1 MELEAASYCT
11 ACTGGKD
18 VESLLPLIASEMADA
33 VGIFFLFFLIFFVVH
48 ILTSFMSV
56 KPHQKFSSCTL
67 NLLSRF

>member
-33 VGIFFLFFLIFFVVH
+33 VGIFFYLFIFFCRSHTYILHVSETSPKILLLH
-48 ILTSFMSV
+48 IKST
-56 KPHQKFSSCTL
+56 Q
-67 NLLSRF
+67 

>member
-33 VGIFFLFFLIFFVVH
+33 VGIFFYLFIFFCGSHTYILHVSETSPKILLLH
-48 ILTSFMSV
+48 IKST
-56 KPHQKFSSCTL
+56 Q
-67 NLLSRF
+67 

>member
-33 VGIFFLFFLIFFVVH
+33 VGIFFLFIYLFL
-48 ILTSFMSV
+48 SFTYLH
-56 KPHQKFSSCTL
+56 PSCQ
-67 NLLSRF
+67 

>member
-33 VGIFFLFFLIFFVVH
+33 VGIFYFYFFL
-48 ILTSFMSV
+48 SFTYLH
-56 KPHQKFSSCTL
+56 PSCQ
-67 NLLSRF
+67 

>member
-33 VGIFFLFFLIFFVVH
+33 VGIFIYLFFL
-48 ILTSFMSV
+48 SFTYLH
-56 KPHQKFSSCTL
+56 PSCQ
-67 NLLSRF
+67 

>member
-33 VGIFFLFFLIFFVVH
+33 VGIFIYLFIFVVH

>member
-33 VGIFFLFFLIFFVVH
+33 VGIFYLFIYFFFCRSHTYILHVSETSPKILLLH
-48 ILTSFMSV
+48 IKST
-56 KPHQKFSSCTL
+56 Q
-67 NLLSRF
+67 

>member
-33 VGIFFLFFLIFFVVH
+33 VGIFYLFIFFCRSHTYILHVSETSPKILLLH
-48 ILTSFMSV
+48 IKST
-56 KPHQKFSSCTL
+56 Q
-67 NLLSRF
+67 

>member
-33 VGIFFLFFLIFFVVH
+33 VGIFFFFFVVQ
-48 ILTSFMSV
+48 ILTSFLSV